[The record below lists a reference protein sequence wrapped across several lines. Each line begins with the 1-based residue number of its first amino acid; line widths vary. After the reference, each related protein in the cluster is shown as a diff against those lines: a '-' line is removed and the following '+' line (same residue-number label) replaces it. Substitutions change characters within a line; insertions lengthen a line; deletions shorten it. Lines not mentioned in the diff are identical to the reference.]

1 MSKAVY
7 ESKKGFSA
15 AVVIAVVIGLI
26 FILALAVP
34 IAQDLVTSANL
45 TGTSAVIANLIP
57 LLLIVGTV
65 ILVTKMYN

>member
-1 MSKAVY
+1 MTKATY
-7 ESKKGFSA
+7 ESTKGFSA
-15 AVVIAVVIGLI
+15 GVVIAVVIGLI

-34 IAQDLVTSANL
+34 IATDLVTNANL
-45 TGTSAVIANLIP
+45 TGTSAVIAGLLP

>member
-1 MSKAVY
+1 MTKAQY
-7 ESKKGFSA
+7 ESTKGFSA
-15 AVVIAVVIGLI
+15 GVVIAVVIGLI

-34 IAQDLVTSANL
+34 IASDLVANANL
-45 TGTSAVIANLIP
+45 TGTSAVIAGLLP

>member
-1 MSKAVY
+1 MEKAIY

-15 AVVIAVVIGLI
+15 GVVIAVVIGLI

-34 IAQDLVTSANL
+34 IATDLVDNANL
-45 TGTSAVIANLIP
+45 TGTSAVIAGLLP
-57 LLLIVGTV
+57 LLLVVGTV

>member
-1 MSKAVY
+1 MEKATY
-7 ESKKGFSA
+7 ESTKGFSA
-15 AVVIAVVIGLI
+15 GVVIAVVIGLI

-34 IAQDLVTSANL
+34 IAQDLVATANL
-45 TGTSAVIANLIP
+45 TGTSAVIAGLIP